1 MTSLTLSRSSVSSTQ
16 VNNNLTSYSISLE
29 ITATQNINSA
39 VFVKQRKLE
48 PMTDSTYNDY
58 FVAVASP
65 VQLEDLAIGSP
76 DSTTSFFRDSK
87 VTIMAASQEYLDT
100 VFDAIRVDL
109 QRLVKDVDA
118 NTTLVA
124 SGTYTITS

>member
-1 MTSLTLSRSSVSSTQ
+1 
-16 VNNNLTSYSISLE
+16 
-29 ITATQNINSA
+29 
-39 VFVKQRKLE
+39 
-48 PMTDSTYNDY
+48 MTDSTYNDY